1 MSTNAIHSLSSF
13 SITFRSGDSTACCHT
28 WLWRSLVKLG
38 HLCLEEAPSLGPS
51 HSQLSEV
58 PPRPQATH
66 RTNATPSI
74 SLVMKSCPVGGLR
87 RPSSSFFP
95 PFRTV
100 YLSPYKRQEMP
111 LSFNRKSEDWSR
123 VEIETLY
130 FLQSKPLKS
139 QEFMLR

>member
-1 MSTNAIHSLSSF
+1 MLSTNAIGSLSSV
-13 SITFRSGDSTACCHT
+13 SLTFRSGDSTACNQT

-38 HLCLEEAPSLGPS
+38 HLCLKEAPSLGPS

-58 PPRPQATH
+58 PPSPQATH
-66 RTNATPSI
+66 RANTTPSI
-74 SLVMKSCPVGGLR
+74 SLVMKSRPGGGLR
-87 RPSSSFFP
+87 RPSPFFL

-123 VEIETLY
+123 AEIETLY

-139 QEFMLR
+139 QEFMLG